1 MGAMSEERPSIAEAM
16 YGKDG
21 PIGGG
26 PSDPRTR
33 EIIDGGIARPDPR
46 FVNDRPSSSRPPLP
60 GAVPVRPG
68 MPTLSPRSDPGGQP
82 FDAARIEGRDPG
94 SMTEFQTAAR
104 ELNLDQ
110 RGGQQLLDA
119 IKKDED
125 AQVARYADGAA
136 ALERSLD
143 PEHLAY
149 VRELIDDPHLTPKPI
164 REWLGRWGSH
174 PQIAETLVNWIA
186 YIRNGRG
193 RY

>member
-1 MGAMSEERPSIAEAM
+1 MSEHGSNGGTPPPSIAEAM
-16 YGKDG
+16 YGPGG

-33 EIIDGGIARPDPR
+33 AIIEGGIARP
-46 FVNDRPSSSRPPLP
+46 SEGAGSRPPLP
-60 GAVPVRPG
+60 NSYPTRPNQPVI
-68 MPTLSPRSDPGGQP
+68 TPRNDPGGQP
-82 FDAARIEGRDPG
+82 FDATRIDGRDPG
-94 SMTEFQTAAR
+94 SMTAFQTAAN
-104 ELNLDQ
+104 ELKLDQ
-110 RGGQQLLDA
+110 HGGQQLLDA

-125 AQVARYADGAA
+125 AQVARYTDGAA

-143 PEHLAY
+143 PEHLAFA
-149 VRELIDDPHLTPKPI
+149 RELIADEHLTPAPI